1 MTREKLQEINNCEFK
16 IRKMVGLI
24 EVINSNSFTNER
36 VADEIMQNPYIFTEV
51 KKFALELA
59 QKQLSKYEQEFE
71 KL

>member
-36 VADEIMQNPYIFTEV
+36 VANEIMQNPDIFTEV

-59 QKQLSKYEQEFE
+59 QTQLSKYEEEFQ